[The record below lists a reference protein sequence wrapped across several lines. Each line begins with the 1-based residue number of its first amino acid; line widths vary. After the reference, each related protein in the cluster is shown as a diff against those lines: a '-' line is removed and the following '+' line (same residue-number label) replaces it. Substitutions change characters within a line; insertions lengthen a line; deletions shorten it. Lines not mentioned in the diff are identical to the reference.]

1 MTESKPARRTGRPP
15 LTDRATLLTAAREI
29 GLASL
34 TVGAVTSRVGVKYS
48 TFYRHFAS
56 LEALLTAV
64 VDEIY
69 AEAEFPE
76 QHDRWQDHVVAMAD
90 ALSEMLAKHP
100 GLALTVLRL
109 PALPER
115 TLEAYRRLTECL
127 VGAGFDADEAVLGA
141 TTILE
146 VVMMPWLT
154 TSEGGVNAQ
163 ERESQIGSTAEPLDP
178 AVRAASLGVV
188 DDPPRRW
195 TLRKVELLIAG
206 LEARLDRATAAG
218 PPSGS

>member
-15 LTDRATLLTAAREI
+15 LTDRATLLAAAREI

-48 TFYRHFAS
+48 TFYRHFPS
-56 LEALLTAV
+56 LEALMTAV

-69 AEAEFPE
+69 AEADLPDP
-76 QHDRWQDHVVAMAD
+76 HGRWQDYVVEVAG
-90 ALSEMLAKHP
+90 ALFEQLVEHP
-100 GLALTVLRL
+100 GLALTVVRL

-115 TLEAYRRLTECL
+115 TVEAYRRLTDSL
-127 VGAGFDADEAVLGA
+127 VAAGFDPDEAVLGA

-146 VVMMPWLT
+146 VVMVPWLT
-154 TSEGGVNAQ
+154 TSDAGASKQ
-163 ERESQIGSTAEPLDP
+163 DRESQIRSTSEPLDP
-178 AVRAASLGVV
+178 QVRAAGVGVV

-195 TLRKVELLIAG
+195 TMRKVELLIKG
-206 LEARLDRATAAG
+206 LETSMSRVATPSRVAG
-218 PPSGS
+218 A

>member
-15 LTDRATLLTAAREI
+15 LTDRATLLAAAREI

-48 TFYRHFAS
+48 TFYRHFSS

-69 AEAEFPE
+69 SEADLP
-76 QHDRWQDHVVAMAD
+76 DPRGPWQEYVLE
-90 ALSEMLAKHP
+90 LSEALFEVLAQHP

-115 TLEAYRRLTECL
+115 AVEAYRRLTECL
-127 VGAGFDADEAVLGA
+127 VAAGFDPDEAVLGA

-154 TSEGGVNAQ
+154 ASDGSVHKQ
-163 ERESQIGSTAEPLDP
+163 DRESQIRSTSEPLDP
-178 AVRAASLGVV
+178 QVRAAGVGVV

-195 TLRKVELLIAG
+195 TRRKVELVING
-206 LEARLDRATAAG
+206 LGTPASPVATSGRPTG
-218 PPSGS
+218 P

>member
-15 LTDRATLLTAAREI
+15 LTDRATLLAAAREI

-48 TFYRHFAS
+48 TFYRHFSS

-69 AEAEFPE
+69 AEAEFPDP
-76 QHDRWQDHVVAMAD
+76 HGRWQDYVVELSGALFEVMARN
-90 ALSEMLAKHP
+90 P
-100 GLALTVLRL
+100 GLAMTVLRL

-115 TLEAYRRLTECL
+115 AVEAYRRLTDCL
-127 VGAGFDADEAVLGA
+127 VSAGFDPDEAVLGA

-146 VVMMPWLT
+146 MVVMPWLT
-154 TSEGGVNAQ
+154 TTADGRASIQ
-163 ERESQIGSTAEPLDP
+163 QRESQIGSTSEPLDP
-178 AVRAASLGVV
+178 GVRAAGLGVV
-188 DDPPRRW
+188 DDPPRQW
-195 TLRKVELLIAG
+195 TLRKVGLLIAG
-206 LEARLDRATAAG
+206 LETRLAQVAT
-218 PPSGS
+218 SGS